1 MKKNLRNAQLHLK
14 GAMERLVVAIAEIE
28 RAAGD
33 AATSEKDRANL
44 FEIRQWLRQTGSDAH
59 ETEKRIEEMLQ
70 TIRLRE
76 ESEADHA

>member
-1 MKKNLRNAQLHLK
+1 MT
-14 GAMERLVVAIAEIE
+14 MITVAIVEIE
-28 RAAGD
+28 RTAGD

-59 ETEKRIEEMLQ
+59 ETDKRIEFLLQ

-76 ESEADHA
+76 ESEADCA